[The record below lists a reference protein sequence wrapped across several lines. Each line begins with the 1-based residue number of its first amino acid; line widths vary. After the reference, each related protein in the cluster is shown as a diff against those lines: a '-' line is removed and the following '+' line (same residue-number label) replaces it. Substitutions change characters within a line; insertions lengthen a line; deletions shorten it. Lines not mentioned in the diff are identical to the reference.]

1 MSASRSRSASLL
13 ALIAGFSCSA
23 AASAQSSDERSPG
36 WSLGIGAAWAP
47 SPYRSY
53 ENKALPLPLVNY
65 EGKSFYFRGASAGYK
80 LFSTKTDEISLLVSP
95 FANRFRHQDT
105 DNAQLKQ
112 LSNRDISGLA
122 GVAWRHK
129 AEWGVVSASAQKEFT
144 GHGGGTLLDAGYSYP
159 LKKGAVTFIPTVGI
173 SRSNG
178 ALNDYYYGVS
188 GREALRSGLPA
199 YHADGGTAPYVNLM
213 ANYRLS
219 PSWVTSAGTRY
230 TILPDA
236 VKDSPMVNADHTRSF
251 FVSLSHVF

>member
-1 MSASRSRSASLL
+1 MLASRSRSASLL
-13 ALIAGFSCSA
+13 ALIAGFGLSA
-23 AASAQSSDERSPG
+23 TASAQSADERAPG
-36 WSLGIGAAWAP
+36 WTLGVGAAWAP

-53 ENKALPLPLVNY
+53 DNKALPLPLVNY
-65 EGKSFYFRGASAGYK
+65 EGKSFYFRGTSAGYK
-80 LFSTKTDEISLLVSP
+80 LLSTQTDELSILVSP

-105 DNAQLKQ
+105 NNAQLKQ
-112 LSNRDISGLA
+112 LSNRDISGMA

-159 LKKGAVTFIPTVGI
+159 LKKGAVTFIPTVGVT
-173 SRSNG
+173 RSNG

-188 GREALRSGLPA
+188 GREALRSGLAA

-213 ANYRLS
+213 AVYRLS
-219 PSWVTSAGTRY
+219 PSWITSGGMRY

-251 FVSLSHVF
+251 FISLSHVF

>member
-1 MSASRSRSASLL
+1 MLSSRSRSASLL
-13 ALIAGFSCSA
+13 ALIAGFSLSA
-23 AASAQSSDERSPG
+23 TVSAQSADERAPG
-36 WSLGIGAAWAP
+36 WTLGVGAAWAP

-53 ENKALPLPLVNY
+53 DNKALPLPLVNY
-65 EGKSFYFRGASAGYK
+65 EGKSFYFRGTSAGYK
-80 LFSTKTDEISLLVSP
+80 LLSTQTDELSILVSP

-105 DNAQLKQ
+105 NNAQLKQ
-112 LSNRDISGLA
+112 LSNRDISGMA
-122 GVAWRHK
+122 GVAWRHR

-159 LKKGAVTFIPTVGI
+159 LKKGAVTFIPTVGVT
-173 SRSNG
+173 RSNG

-188 GREALRSGLPA
+188 GREALRSGLPV

-213 ANYRLS
+213 AIYRLS
-219 PSWVTSAGTRY
+219 PSWITSGGMRY

-251 FVSLSHVF
+251 FISLSHVF

>member
-1 MSASRSRSASLL
+1 MSVFRSRSAPLL
-13 ALIAGFSCSA
+13 ALIAGIGLSG
-23 AASAQSSDERSPG
+23 AASAQSAERPAPG

-53 ENKALPLPLVNY
+53 DNKALPLPLVNY

-80 LFSTKTDEISLLVSP
+80 LLSGRADELSILVSP

-105 DNAQLKQ
+105 DDARLRR
-112 LSNRDISGLA
+112 LSNRDISGMA
-122 GVAWRHK
+122 GVAWRHT
-129 AEWGVVSASAQKEFT
+129 AEWGVLSASAQKEFT

-159 LKKGAVTFIPTVGI
+159 LKKGAVTFVPTVGVA
-173 SRSNG
+173 RSNG
-178 ALNDYYYGVS
+178 ALNDYYYGIS
-188 GREALRSGLPA
+188 GREAARSGLAA

-213 ANYRLS
+213 ATYRLS
-219 PSWVTSAGTRY
+219 PSWVTSGGMRY

-236 VKDSPMVNADHTRSF
+236 VKDSPMVDTDHTRSF